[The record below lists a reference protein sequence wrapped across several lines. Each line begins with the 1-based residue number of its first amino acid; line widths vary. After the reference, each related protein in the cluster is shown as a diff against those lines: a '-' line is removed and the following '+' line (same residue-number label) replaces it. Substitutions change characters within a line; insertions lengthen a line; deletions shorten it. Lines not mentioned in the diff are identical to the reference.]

1 MQLHKKQNL
10 ITRIVHYD
18 GTLFTGSITNVV
30 VGLPLQFYFLGN
42 VTTAAT
48 NVPTCLVGFN
58 NKVTVIFAENTF
70 TSSKEAI
77 NLPAGNGEK
86 WAILMPQAVL
96 TGGETYSANESHIG
110 TFGRRHGVPRRRQR
124 QPRRWC
130 DLHLSCAVNKHDSI
144 YFIRKRRPSFF
155 EGRLLLF
162 YPSKGAGGWAGH
174 YPKNQYTF

>member
-1 MQLHKKQNL
+1 MKGNNGAKVDVNTTTGSVDYSIGNQIIGASDGKYVGTLE
-10 ITRIVHYD
+10 YD

-42 VTTAAT
+42 VTPAAT

-86 WAILMPQAVL
+86 WAILMPQAAL
-96 TGGETYSANESHIG
+96 TGGEAYSANESHIG
-110 TFGRRHGVPRRRQR
+110 TFGRRNGVSRRCQC

-144 YFIRKRRPSFF
+144 CSIRKAALIF
-155 EGRLLLF
+155 
-162 YPSKGAGGWAGH
+162 
-174 YPKNQYTF
+174 

>member
-1 MQLHKKQNL
+1 MFFVLLQLHKKQNL

-86 WAILMPQAVL
+86 WAI
-96 TGGETYSANESHIG
+96 
-110 TFGRRHGVPRRRQR
+110 
-124 QPRRWC
+124 
-130 DLHLSCAVNKHDSI
+130 
-144 YFIRKRRPSFF
+144 RRPSFF